1 MAKKLIAVGVG
12 VRTKS
17 LSRAEDSAVVLE
29 DGNSPVETGT
39 IFIRIFGHHDAITFT
54 CLFMVVTLSSQA
66 AMSRDIL
73 PRSTEFTPINVTA
86 DMGIRFSSHS
96 LASNLTVVE
105 DSSLP
110 LPFPDSEE
118 SILNLS
124 LSHKNGVYNFLRRG
138 NELVLKYVHQGEPKN
153 SRG

>member
-1 MAKKLIAVGVG
+1 MAKKLIAVGVD

-54 CLFMVVTLSSQA
+54 CLFMVATLSIQA

-73 PRSTEFTPINVTA
+73 PVIGQQKSKKNHENKVTL
-86 DMGIRFSSHS
+86 S
-96 LASNLTVVE
+96 VV
-105 DSSLP
+105 D
-110 LPFPDSEE
+110 F
-118 SILNLS
+118 
-124 LSHKNGVYNFLRRG
+124 G
-138 NELVLKYVHQGEPKN
+138 
-153 SRG
+153 SRMD